1 MNQLKLAKVTPT
13 IALGAKSLKAVI
25 QNPYAAIFPEVRLE
39 GQVIKKDPL
48 KNCTTDTKNVRFAPN
63 SSMNFHLDLGK
74 QPLDAGTYIFTGRAI
89 LQQDEQQ
96 SWPFQQ
102 NLRLTLVKQKIES
115 RSYDQMGPTHMVVT
129 DFLHI
134 VSNHNRGNL

>member
-1 MNQLKLAKVTPT
+1 
-13 IALGAKSLKAVI
+13 
-25 QNPYAAIFPEVRLE
+25 
-39 GQVIKKDPL
+39 
-48 KNCTTDTKNVRFAPN
+48 
-63 SSMNFHLDLGK
+63 MNFHLDLGK

-102 NLRLTLVKQKIES
+102 EFTINTREAKKIES